1 MVVARGAVD
10 GGFEVIT
17 TEKDMVRLGKGSG
30 EMKHLTEAAI
40 DRGVASLKRM
50 LAVAASYEAEVW
62 AVATSAVREARNRQ
76 DFLSRVQ
83 AETGLTVEVISGF
96 EEARLIHLGVLQ
108 ALPVFEQRLLL
119 VDIGGG
125 STELLIGEGAS
136 PKAVRSVK
144 IGSIR
149 LTDRFFRPTVN
160 GDGSDTGNG
169 DKSRKGSTPRTKDGK
184 SHAGAAR
191 PTKKMVKKCRHYVRS
206 FLAPAA
212 HDLKPLGFEVAVG
225 SSGTVTAIAMLIAA
239 TRGKGGAQAN
249 GISFTRDELDDV
261 IADLVDS
268 SFDERLA
275 MDGMDSRRAD
285 IIVGGALL
293 LEGVFDAMGIE
304 SMTVSPYALREGV
317 LYDRLA
323 AHQPGDHRLSDL
335 RRSNAQRLSQQ
346 LDPDHHHADVC
357 ARLAV
362 RLFDETADVHGL
374 GQADRELLDM
384 AALVHNVGLAI
395 SHASH
400 HQHTYYIVR
409 NSDQL
414 TGFTDNELELLAQV
428 ARYHRK
434 SHPSARHSEFNNLKS
449 KDKRRVSIL
458 AGLLRV
464 AIGLDRG
471 HTGAVGDVVLTMA
484 EESPSPEYES
494 VNPGRPW
501 LIIKPVAVDTD
512 IDVSLEAYSAQERVR
527 LLAEALDV
535 NVAVEGVVPEPAD

>member
-1 MVVARGAVD
+1 
-10 GGFEVIT
+10 
-17 TEKDMVRLGKGSG
+17 
-30 EMKHLTEAAI
+30 
-40 DRGVASLKRM
+40 VASLKRM
-50 LAVAASYEAEVW
+50 LAVAASYDAEVS
-62 AVATSAVREARNRQ
+62 AVATSAVREAKNRQ
-76 DFLSRVQ
+76 DFLGRVQ
-83 AETGLTVEVISGF
+83 TETGLTVDVISGF

-136 PKAVRSVK
+136 PQAVRSVK
-144 IGSIR
+144 VGSIR
-149 LTDRFFRPTVN
+149 LTDRFFRPV
-160 GDGSDTGNG
+160 DGSNSHGTGNG
-169 DKSRKGSTPRTKDGK
+169 DDSGKGKPQTDGD
-184 SHAGAAR
+184 GPNAAR
-191 PTKKMVKKCRHYVRS
+191 PSKKLVKRCRRFVRS

-212 HDLKPLGFEVAVG
+212 HDLKPLGFDVALG

-239 TRGKGGAQAN
+239 ARGESGAQVN
-249 GISFTRDELDDV
+249 GLSFTRDELDDL
-261 IADLVDS
+261 IARLVKS
-268 SFDERLA
+268 SLDERLE
-275 MDGMDSRRAD
+275 MKGMDSRRAD

-304 SMTVSPYALREGV
+304 SMMVSAYALREGV

-323 AHQPGDHRLSDL
+323 ARLPGDHRLSDL

-346 LDPDHHHADVC
+346 LDPDHRHAEFC

-362 RLFDETADVHGL
+362 RLFDQTTDVHGL

-400 HQHTYYIVR
+400 HKHTYYIVR
-409 NSDQL
+409 NSEQL
-414 TGFTDNELELLAQV
+414 TGFTDSELEVLAQV

-434 SHPSARHSEFNNLKS
+434 GHPSARHAEFSSLKP
-449 KDKRRVSIL
+449 KNKRRVKVL

-471 HTGAVGDVVLTMA
+471 HTGAVGDVVLSMA
-484 EESPSPEYES
+484 DESPSPEYES
-494 VNPGRPW
+494 PKPDRPW
-501 LIIKPVAVDTD
+501 LIIRPVAVDTD
-512 IDVSLEAYSAQERVR
+512 LDISLEAYSAQERTG
-527 LLAEALDV
+527 LLADALDL
-535 NVAVEGVVPEPAD
+535 NVAVAGVVHEPAD